1 MAALA
6 VRGLVAVQ
14 LVAVQLVAV
23 HPVVTVAAVHRAAA
37 ALHPVVVHP
46 VAGNDPLPQDGLASK
61 TGIREATFIPS
72 KSGFLV
78 PMSQRCS
85 SSPLLG
91 KTTRVVSSLS
101 GPSSGVRLPAP
112 RSEPLEDVRNKTKF
126 MRLLTIK
133 I

>member
-6 VRGLVAVQ
+6 VWGP
-14 LVAVQLVAV
+14 VAV
-23 HPVVTVAAVHRAAA
+23 HPVVTVAAVHRVAA

-46 VAGNDPLPQDGLASK
+46 VAGNDLLPQDGLASK

-72 KSGFLV
+72 KSDFLV
-78 PMSQRCS
+78 PISQRCPRS
-85 SSPLLG
+85 FLMG

-101 GPSSGVRLPAP
+101 GPSAGVRLSAP
-112 RSEPLEDVRNKTKF
+112 SIDPLEDVRKKTKF

>member
-6 VRGLVAVQ
+6 VWG

-23 HPVVTVAAVHRAAA
+23 HPVVTVVAVHRVAA

-72 KSGFLV
+72 KSDFLV

-85 SSPLLG
+85 SSLLLG
-91 KTTRVVSSLS
+91 KPHELSVVSQDRAQVCVYRRRVAN
-101 GPSSGVRLPAP
+101 P
-112 RSEPLEDVRNKTKF
+112 
-126 MRLLTIK
+126 
-133 I
+133 

>member
-6 VRGLVAVQ
+6 VWG

-23 HPVVTVAAVHRAAA
+23 HPVVTVAAVHRVAA

-72 KSGFLV
+72 KSDFLV
-78 PMSQRCS
+78 PMSQLC
-85 SSPLLG
+85 
-91 KTTRVVSSLS
+91 
-101 GPSSGVRLPAP
+101 P
-112 RSEPLEDVRNKTKF
+112 RSFLIGENHTSCQ
-126 MRLLTIK
+126 
-133 I
+133 